1 VLSSIKPKLLLIKH
15 YWRSDLI
22 AGFSVSLVALPL
34 SLGIALAM
42 DLPISALMAGVTAAL
57 VGGLITTF
65 IRGGNVAI
73 NGPSPA
79 LIGIVAGAMATLG
92 SWEYVLAAFICSG
105 ILQLIFGVL
114 KLGNLADFIPSS
126 VVQGMMAAI
135 GVIILASQVH
145 TGLGV
150 SFKGETSFD
159 NLLAIPNSI
168 LNMNPLIAVIFINC
182 LVILA
187 WHPYIKKNR
196 FIKFV
201 PATIWLLV
209 VSIPMYFLFNY
220 LSEGTEVLFGKT
232 HYLVASIDL
241 ITLPDNLLSGF
252 FIQPNFA
259 KANTV
264 GFWLVVLSV
273 FLVSTIESL
282 GSAKAIDKID
292 PLKRKTNLDRDIGA
306 MGISTIISGFIG
318 GLPIVTVIARS
329 SVSIYHGSR
338 TRLSNFVHGILILF
352 FVFVLGSFIQ
362 LVPKA
367 ALMAILVFTGYKLA
381 SPKVFKDASLKGYE
395 QLLILCCTLLAT
407 LLTDLNKGILI
418 GILFTLFIHLVRSH
432 MPAVLFFKY
441 ISKPYFNL
449 AKIEDYYHLRIKGVA
464 NFTNVI
470 KLRKVLKTVPENE
483 QVVFDFS
490 HARLVDFSM
499 LEFVNEWG
507 KDYKR
512 KHHGD
517 FEILGLDEHLT
528 TSEHPYS
535 IHALPQMEEKPL
547 SKRQKQIK
555 ELAYANQADFEP
567 KINWKI
573 GYLEVNTFFEV
584 RTIEYAKN
592 KLSGTFDNG
601 VAWEILDVTF
611 AEGALMAAEVHN
623 TTMLRMQFNKN
634 LPDFELD
641 EDRFFTKLL
650 GKATNN
656 ERALEINDDFG
667 NDFLVKG
674 ESKQQITSL
683 FSKDLKQFLL
693 EHNKCHLE
701 STKNTLLAF
710 RYFRLM
716 SATEIQELLDFG
728 KAFSAI
734 CQNSLVAPKAIP

>member
-1 VLSSIKPKLLLIKH
+1 MLSSIKSQLQLIKS

-42 DLPISALMAGVTAAL
+42 DLPIAALMAGVTAAL
-57 VGGLITTF
+57 VGGLVTTF
-65 IRGGNVAI
+65 IRGGNVTI

-79 LIGIVAGAMATLG
+79 LIGIVVGAMATLG
-92 SWEYVLAAFICSG
+92 SWEYVLAAFVCSG

-135 GVIILASQVH
+135 GVIILSSQVH

-150 SFKGETSFD
+150 HYKGETSFD
-159 NLLAIPNSI
+159 NLLAIPNSLI
-168 LNMNPLIAVIFINC
+168 NMNPLVAVIFINC

-201 PATIWLLV
+201 PATIWLLI
-209 VSIPMYFLFNY
+209 VSIPMYFLFYY
-220 LSEGTEVLFGKT
+220 LSGGTEVLFGKI
-232 HYLVASIDL
+232 HYLEPSIDL

-252 FIQPNFA
+252 FVQPNFA
-259 KANTV
+259 KANSLA
-264 GFWLVVLSV
+264 FWLVVLSV

-282 GSAKAIDKID
+282 GSAKAIDRID
-292 PLKRKTNLDRDIGA
+292 LLKRKTNLDRDIGA

-318 GLPIVTVIARS
+318 GLPVVTVIARS

-432 MPAVLFFKY
+432 MPAGLFFKY

-449 AKIEDYYHLRIKGVA
+449 AKIDDHYHLRIKGVA
-464 NFTNVI
+464 IFTNVI
-470 KLRKVLKTVPENE
+470 RLRKLLESIPKN
-483 QVVFDFS
+483 QQIVFDFS
-490 HARLVDFSM
+490 HTRLVDFSM

-507 KDYKR
+507 KDYKQ
-512 KHHGD
+512 KHKGD
-517 FEILGLDEHLT
+517 YDIVGLDEHLT
-528 TSEHPYS
+528 TS
-535 IHALPQMEEKPL
+535 
-547 SKRQKQIK
+547 
-555 ELAYANQADFEP
+555 
-567 KINWKI
+567 
-573 GYLEVNTFFEV
+573 
-584 RTIEYAKN
+584 
-592 KLSGTFDNG
+592 
-601 VAWEILDVTF
+601 
-611 AEGALMAAEVHN
+611 
-623 TTMLRMQFNKN
+623 
-634 LPDFELD
+634 
-641 EDRFFTKLL
+641 
-650 GKATNN
+650 
-656 ERALEINDDFG
+656 
-667 NDFLVKG
+667 
-674 ESKQQITSL
+674 
-683 FSKDLKQFLL
+683 
-693 EHNKCHLE
+693 
-701 STKNTLLAF
+701 
-710 RYFRLM
+710 
-716 SATEIQELLDFG
+716 
-728 KAFSAI
+728 
-734 CQNSLVAPKAIP
+734 